1 MKTAVEWL
9 FNELY
14 SIRKTIPFE
23 QQADAILK
31 AFEQAKAMEKKQ
43 MIEAVDFSLS
53 SIELSEDKNSWT
65 ALTAEQY
72 YNERFILKT
81 I

>member
-1 MKTAVEWL
+1 MKQTAVQWF

-31 AFEQAKAMEKKQ
+31 AFEQAKAMEKAQIMEAFIKGH
-43 MIEAVDFSLS
+43 IESSWGRFSD
-53 SIELSEDKNSWT
+53 SEK
-65 ALTAEQY
+65 Y
-72 YNERFILKT
+72 YNENFKSE
-81 I
+81 